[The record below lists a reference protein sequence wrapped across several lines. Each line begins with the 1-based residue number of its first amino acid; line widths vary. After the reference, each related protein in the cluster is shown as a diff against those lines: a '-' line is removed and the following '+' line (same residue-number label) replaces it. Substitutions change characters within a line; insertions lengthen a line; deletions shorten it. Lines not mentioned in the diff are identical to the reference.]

1 MAIRLNRGDTSGVTT
16 TEHGAIMAQDK
27 LWGGRFS
34 QPTDKFVEEFT
45 ASINFDQRMYRYDI
59 QGSIAHARMLAKQE
73 IISSLEADQIVSG
86 LTQILAEIEAGKFK
100 FSVSLEDIHMNIES
114 KLIEKIGPVGGKLH
128 TARSRNDQVAL
139 DIRLYLRDEL
149 KLIRS
154 YLEQLQQALIAQ
166 AEANLD
172 TIMPGFTHLQT
183 AQPVLFAHHMLA
195 YYEMIKR
202 DDGRMSDV
210 GKRLNQLPLGAGAL
224 AGTTFPIDREFVA
237 EQLGFAGVT
246 RNSLDSV
253 SDRDFAI
260 EFCSAASILMMHL
273 SRLSEE
279 LILWSSADFNF
290 IELSDAFCTGSSI
303 MPQKKNPDV
312 PELVRGKTGRVYGN
326 LMCLLTLMKSLP
338 LAYNKDMQEDKE
350 PLFDTIDTVKGSL
363 KVFAAMIA
371 QLKVKGDNMRIA
383 AARGFSTATDVAD
396 YCVRKGLPFRQAHE
410 VVGKT
415 VRYCVE
421 NGKDIPELS
430 LAEFRAFSDLIEAD
444 IYDFVTLEAS
454 VNARKATGGTARAA
468 VERELARLKK

>member
-1 MAIRLNRGDTSGVTT
+1 MS
-16 TEHGAIMAQDK
+16 K
-27 LWGGRFS
+27 LWGGRFT

-45 ASINFDQRMYRYDI
+45 ASIEFDQRLWRYDI
-59 QGSIAHARMLAKQE
+59 QGSKVHAAMLGRQGIIAVAEAEQ
-73 IISSLEADQIVSG
+73 ISAG
-86 LTQILAEIEAGKFK
+86 LDALLAEIEAGKVEFT
-100 FSVSLEDIHMNIES
+100 VALEDIHMNVES
-114 KLIEKIGPVGGKLH
+114 RLIERIGAVGGKLH
-128 TARSRNDQVAL
+128 TGRSRNDQVAL
-139 DIRLYLRDEL
+139 DIRLYLRDEIEIIL
-149 KLIRS
+149 G
-154 YLEQLQQALIAQ
+154 YLRALEDALLQQ

-172 TIMPGFTHLQT
+172 IIMPGFTHLQT
-183 AQPVLFAHHMLA
+183 AQPILYSHHLLA
-195 YYEMIKR
+195 YREMIAR
-202 DDGRMSDV
+202 DIS
-210 GKRLNQLPLGAGAL
+210 RLHDMRVRFNVLPLGAGAL
-224 AGTTFPIDREFVA
+224 AGTTFPIDREWVA
-237 EQLGFAGVT
+237 QQLGFDGVT

-260 EFCSAASILMMHL
+260 EFCSCASLLMMHL
-273 SRLSEE
+273 SRLAEE

-326 LMCLLTLMKSLP
+326 LISLLTLMKSLP

-363 KVFAAMIA
+363 KVFAEMIA
-371 QLKVKGDNMRIA
+371 QMQVKGENMRVA

-430 LAEFRAFSDLIEAD
+430 LEEFRAFSALIDAD
-444 IYDFVTLEAS
+444 IYDFITLEAS
-454 VNARKATGGTARAA
+454 VNARSATGGTARAA
-468 VERELARLKK
+468 VEREIARARAQRNG

>member
-1 MAIRLNRGDTSGVTT
+1 MMD
-16 TEHGAIMAQDK
+16 
-27 LWGGRFS
+27 
-34 QPTDKFVEEFT
+34 
-45 ASINFDQRMYRYDI
+45 
-59 QGSIAHARMLAKQE
+59 
-73 IISSLEADQIVSG
+73 
-86 LTQILAEIEAGKFK
+86 
-100 FSVSLEDIHMNIES
+100 
-114 KLIEKIGPVGGKLH
+114 
-128 TARSRNDQVAL
+128 VA
-139 DIRLYLRDEL
+139 
-149 KLIRS
+149 
-154 YLEQLQQALIAQ
+154 
-166 AEANLD
+166 
-172 TIMPGFTHLQT
+172 
-183 AQPVLFAHHMLA
+183 
-195 YYEMIKR
+195 
-202 DDGRMSDV
+202 
-210 GKRLNQLPLGAGAL
+210 KRLNVLPLGAGAL

-237 EQLGFAGVT
+237 EQLGFDGVT

-260 EFCSAASILMMHL
+260 EFCAAASILMMHL

-290 IELSDAFCTGSSI
+290 IELTDAFCTGSSI

-326 LMCLLTLMKSLP
+326 LISLLTLMKSLP

-350 PLFDTIDTVKGSL
+350 PLFDSIDTVKGSL
-363 KVFAAMIA
+363 KIFADMIA
-371 QLKVKGDNMRIA
+371 LMKVKAENMRVA

-430 LAEFRAFSDLIEAD
+430 LEEFRRFSPLIEND

-454 VNARKATGGTARAA
+454 VNARRATGGTARAA
-468 VERELARLKK
+468 VEREIARARAERQG

>member
-1 MAIRLNRGDTSGVTT
+1 MSS
-16 TEHGAIMAQDK
+16 K
-27 LWGGRFS
+27 LWGGRFT

-45 ASINFDQRMYRYDI
+45 ASIEFDQRLYRYDI
-59 QGSIAHARMLAKQE
+59 QGSQAHAEMLGRQG
-73 IISSLEADQIVSG
+73 IISADEAAQINAG
-86 LTQILAEIEAGKFK
+86 LDAILADIEAGKIE
-100 FSVSLEDIHMNIES
+100 FSVALEDIHMNIEAH
-114 KLIEKIGPVGGKLH
+114 LIERIGPVGGKLH
-128 TARSRNDQVAL
+128 TGRSRNDQVAV
-139 DIRLYLRDEL
+139 DIRLYLRDEIDTIL
-149 KLIRS
+149 G
-154 YLEQLQQALIAQ
+154 YLEQFEQSLVTQAQ
-166 AEANLD
+166 NNLD
-172 TIMPGFTHLQT
+172 IIMPGYTHLQT
-183 AQPVLFAHHMLA
+183 AQPVLYSHHMLA
-195 YYEMIKR
+195 YREMIARDTSRLVDLRKR
-202 DDGRMSDV
+202 FNV
-210 GKRLNQLPLGAGAL
+210 LPLGAGAL
-224 AGTTFPIDREFVA
+224 AGTTFPIDREWVA
-237 EQLGFAGVT
+237 SKLGFDGVT

-260 EFCSAASILMMHL
+260 EFCAFAGILMMHL

-326 LMCLLTLMKSLP
+326 LIALLTLMKSLP

-363 KVFAAMIA
+363 KIFADMIA
-371 QLKVKGDNMRIA
+371 EMRVKGDNMRIA

-415 VRYCVE
+415 VGYCVE
-421 NGKDIPELS
+421 TGKEIPDLT
-430 LAEFRAFSDLIEAD
+430 LDEFRSFSELIDAD

-454 VNARKATGGTARAA
+454 VNARKATGGTARVA
-468 VERELARLKK
+468 VERELARLRDQHK

>member
-1 MAIRLNRGDTSGVTT
+1 
-16 TEHGAIMAQDK
+16 MAQNQ
-27 LWGGRFS
+27 LWGGRFT
-34 QPTDKFVEEFT
+34 QPTDKFVQEFT
-45 ASINFDQRMYRYDI
+45 ASIDFDKRMYRYDI
-59 QGSIAHARMLAKQE
+59 QGSIAHCRMLAKQG
-73 IISSLEADQIVSG
+73 IIAAEEADTIVAG
-86 LTQILAEIEAGKFK
+86 LEGILADIEAGNFE
-100 FSVSLEDIHMNIES
+100 FSVALEDIHMNIEAR
-114 KLIEKIGPVGGKLH
+114 LIERIGPVGGKLH

-139 DIRLYLRDEL
+139 DVRLYLRDEIKAIL
-149 KLIRS
+149 A
-154 YLEQLQQALIAQ
+154 YLDQLQESLLAQ
-166 AEANLD
+166 AEQNLAV
-172 TIMPGFTHLQT
+172 IMPGYTHLQT

-195 YYEMIKR
+195 YYEMMKR
-202 DDGRMSDV
+202 DAGRMRDV
-210 GKRLNQLPLGAGAL
+210 GKRLNVLPLGAGAL

-237 EQLGFAGVT
+237 EQLGFDGVT

-260 EFCSAASILMMHL
+260 EFCAAASILMMHL

-290 IELSDAFCTGSSI
+290 IELTDAFCTGSSI

-326 LMCLLTLMKSLP
+326 LISLLTLMKSLP

-350 PLFDTIDTVKGSL
+350 PLFDSIDTVKGSL
-363 KVFAAMIA
+363 KIFADMIA
-371 QLKVKGDNMRIA
+371 LMKVKAETMRVA

-421 NGKDIPELS
+421 KGKDIPELS
-430 LAEFRAFSDLIEAD
+430 LEEFRRFSPLIEAD

-454 VNARKATGGTARAA
+454 VNARRATGGTARAA
-468 VERELARLKK
+468 VEREIARARAERRG